1 MQIAAV
7 FSCPNQGPN
16 QGETAMASLSAALS
30 VVPWELVARVALVV
44 LDYLV

>member
-1 MQIAAV
+1 MLA
-7 FSCPNQGPN
+7 
-16 QGETAMASLSAALS
+16 TLSAAAS